1 MILKYYIIFNYSS
14 IVLVFMLLMLMVLKL
29 VPTELFM
36 PLLYIGIAILV
47 LRIILRIYLSSYN
60 KKLQKGG

>member
-1 MILKYYIIFNYSS
+1 LILKYYIIFNYSS